1 MDAKRMPAA
10 QVVPT
15 APAAGGA
22 SDPLVQEHSWLVF
35 RLGPHTM
42 CASTL
47 DVEGIIEPCPVT
59 PLPFTPAHVL
69 GSFMFRGRVATAI
82 SLRRKLAVNA
92 GEDSAQG
99 PFVVARVGEEL
110 AAFWVDE
117 VKEVMGE
124 QGVAWQPMP
133 DMLRSRVFDQ
143 YTIVRD
149 ELVLH
154 TRFASLLEADAES
167 IPARWRAERN
177 AASAGAPTG
186 HPAGSTENGSE
197 GARDDHC
204 ARPAAEPAL
213 AAHIAGT
220 PEDAAVHAAGRTQEG
235 RDSPADPAAA
245 PPAREEGEAV
255 PPRRRARAI
264 GTGARPMTTSTPAVD
279 RKRSAPYGEAAIP
292 QPKPSPDGAGSRAV
306 ELPPFMSG
314 VARGGTHGG
323 ASRPDRAT
331 PIARRPV
338 DGAGRT
344 RPVHAEAV
352 GGPRSDVHQIE
363 NASSLASRAS
373 APASARRPRR
383 ARALAGTAVALCAAL
398 VAAVVLWPDGRSLPP
413 SPAAEA
419 ENRAQSPVLAEPAA
433 PPPASD
439 PARGAGERVAEAPAP
454 AQPER
459 SRQVAALESDTLSVT
474 IERPTKP
481 ADESRA
487 TGTRNGAGAV
497 AAHTERQAAAGP
509 GVVHVVV
516 RGDTL
521 WDISRKYLGNPFRY
535 PELVRLSGIKN
546 PDLIRP
552 GDIVRIRI
560 NE

>member
-1 MDAKRMPAA
+1 MDAKRVPAA
-10 QVVPT
+10 QVVTP
-15 APAAGGA
+15 APAAAGA
-22 SDPLVQEHSWLVF
+22 IDPLVQEHSWLVF

-92 GEDSAQG
+92 GEDCAQG

-149 ELVLH
+149 ELILH

-167 IPARWRAERN
+167 IPARWRAVPNDAGE
-177 AASAGAPTG
+177 GAPTG
-186 HPAGSTENGSE
+186 HQAGSTETGSD
-197 GARDDHC
+197 GARDDDR

-213 AAHIAGT
+213 AAHIAGM
-220 PEDAAVHAAGRTQEG
+220 PEGAVAHAAGRAQEG
-235 RDSPADPAAA
+235 RGTP
-245 PPAREEGEAV
+245 AV
-255 PPRRRARAI
+255 PPHRRARAV
-264 GTGARPMTTSTPAVD
+264 GTGTRSTTPSTPAAD
-279 RKRSAPYGEAAIP
+279 RQRSASYGEAAIA
-292 QPKPSPDGAGSRAV
+292 QPKPTPDGAASRTV
-306 ELPPFMSG
+306 ESPPFMSS
-314 VARGGTHGG
+314 AATRGTGG
-323 ASRPDRAT
+323 RPSHAARAT
-331 PIARRPV
+331 PIAKRHV
-338 DGAGRT
+338 DGADQP
-344 RPVHAEAV
+344 RPVHAEPV
-352 GGPRSDVHQIE
+352 GGPRAGEHQIE
-363 NASSLASRAS
+363 HASSLASRAT

-419 ENRAQSPVLAEPAA
+419 ENRVRSSVLAEPAA
-433 PPPASD
+433 RPPARD

-454 AQPER
+454 AQPES
-459 SRQVAALESDTLSVT
+459 SRQVAALQSDTLSVT

-481 ADESRA
+481 ADEPRA
-487 TGTRNGAGAV
+487 TGTQNGAGAA
-497 AAHTERQAAAGP
+497 AAHTERQATTGH

-546 PDLIRP
+546 PDLIHP

-560 NE
+560 NEKRR